1 MRAVLPF
8 IFAATLAGPA
18 SGADSVVIGR
28 GISNLY
34 FANLPCSPSEI
45 CLDSLFMWVLDS
57 TRSVAGPAIKGTV
70 RALIAQ
76 HVAAT
81 RKFVESA
88 ELFVLQPIQD
98 DALRK
103 RSGADYYL
111 LSVSPRNENGKYCL
125 TKNPDDLGLKLAKA
139 QVTMD
144 PDSRRYCFDAALFR

>member
-1 MRAVLPF
+1 MRAMLPF
-8 IFAATLAGPA
+8 IFAVTLAGPA
-18 SGADSVVIGR
+18 SAADSVVIGR
-28 GISNLY
+28 GISNSY
-34 FANLPCSPSEI
+34 FTNLPCSANEI

-57 TRSVAGPAIKGTV
+57 TRSVAGPTIKGTV

-111 LSVSPRNENGKYCL
+111 LSVSPRNENGRYCL
-125 TKNPDDLGLKLAKA
+125 SKNPDDVGLKLPKA
-139 QVTMD
+139 QVSMD
-144 PDSRRYCFDAALFR
+144 IEGSRYCFDAALLR